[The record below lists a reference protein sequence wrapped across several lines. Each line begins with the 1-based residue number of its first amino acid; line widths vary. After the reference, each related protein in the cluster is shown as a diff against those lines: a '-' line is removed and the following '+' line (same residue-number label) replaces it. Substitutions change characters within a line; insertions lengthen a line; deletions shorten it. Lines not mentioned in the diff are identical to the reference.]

1 MGNTVYSSDSRSIRA
16 HNLGYDTKSTHEIFK
31 EKKVNDAMSPYNVGI
46 RESRDSETHPNSL
59 AIIIALDETGSMHAI
74 PHALVKRGLPEI
86 MDGII
91 KQGIPDPQVLFLGI
105 GDHECDR
112 SPLQVGQFESGDEEL
127 DYWLTHV
134 YLEGGGGGNNG
145 ESYLLAW
152 YFAAKHTSID
162 CWEKRKEKGILF
174 TIGDEPCL
182 KSIPA
187 KALKELMGKGQF
199 DMYEAGELLG
209 MARETYDIY
218 HIHMMEGSN
227 GQRQEVKDGWT
238 QMLGRENVFF
248 AKRTED
254 VAKIIT
260 EVVTQRKK
268 TSVKPE
274 KEESKVML

>member
-16 HNLGYDTKSTHEIFK
+16 HNLGYDTKSTHEIFT
-31 EKKVNDAMSPYNVGI
+31 EKNVNSAMSPFGIGI
-46 RESRDSETHPNSL
+46 RESRDSEPHPNSL
-59 AIIIALDETGSMHAI
+59 AIIIALDVTGSMHRI
-74 PHALVKRGLPEI
+74 PHYLVKNGLPEI
-86 MDGII
+86 MEGII

-182 KSIPA
+182 PSIPA
-187 KALKELMGKGQF
+187 KALKELMGNGQF

-209 MARETYDIY
+209 MAMETYDVC

-227 GQRQEVKDGWT
+227 GLRKDVQDGWI
-238 QMLGRENVFF
+238 QRLGKDKVFF
-248 AKRTED
+248 AKHQED

-260 EVVTQRKK
+260 EIVTQRKK
-268 TSVKPE
+268 TFVKPE
-274 KEESKVML
+274 KETKVML